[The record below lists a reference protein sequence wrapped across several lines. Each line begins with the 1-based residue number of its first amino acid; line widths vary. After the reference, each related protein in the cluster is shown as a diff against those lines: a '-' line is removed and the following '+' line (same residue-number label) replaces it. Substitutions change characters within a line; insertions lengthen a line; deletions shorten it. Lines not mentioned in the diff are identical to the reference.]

1 MFISKKTTET
11 STTFNH
17 DAKVN
22 RFFIIDCSGSM
33 SSDLAQI
40 RTQMKN
46 KIPQLTNIGDTITII
61 WFSSKGQF
69 GALQEGLEINSVT
82 DFKGMN
88 AAIDKF
94 IRPVGCTGFKDPID
108 LSRTISLKLKNA
120 HKDSY
125 SQLFMMTDGYDNEW
139 NQGEII
145 KSTTNLADTFDS
157 VTFVEYGWYCNRAL
171 MTKMAESIG
180 ASLIFSKSFDEYD
193 GQFELNIKKKVKSS
207 KRKTVDVGTSDLQF
221 AFAKDGD
228 DVVSFIVD
236 NGKVTVPDHIKD
248 IYFFSP
254 SNSSIDAEGKYVA
267 IYTLAQR
274 MMGNEVLEILGE
286 LGDVYFIDKFNN
298 CFSKQDYSEFQS
310 EIKEAISDPSKRYS
324 KGMDASYLPAADAPT
339 IIDLLDTLAND
350 NVKFHPYDPQ
360 FKYERISAAR
370 LNASEN
376 ITSSEKEEL
385 MEKLKNATSIGD
397 VKVIGDA
404 IAELEKGK
412 VSVKFSP
419 NGDNLGYPISS
430 LTFAEDRP
438 NISVLI
444 RVDGTVTL
452 PQNSFNLPEKFPTF
466 IFRNYAMVKDGI
478 KHSSTN
484 CLPLELSQSSF
495 DYCKSLGLVDA
506 FESRK
511 AGKIYYINANLPVVN
526 RHMATSVSAITFFD
540 NVIKLQS
547 LKSAQKVYKS
557 FSKGV
562 SEKKSEGFETLYGA
576 EATAWLKELGIT
588 EYNGFSPKTISA
600 EPQDVYMAK
609 EFGVSIAKCSSI
621 PKIDDKLIE
630 KVKSNGKLTPLEAL
644 CRPAVSSYQ
653 TLLESGIYKNSSDK
667 DALLKTWLESETKNA
682 VKSVRNLI
690 RETAK
695 TKFAIMVGH
704 TWFKEFS
711 SLDENSMTVKLDG
724 IDYVCTA
731 ELKDIEVKI

>member
-397 VKVIGDA
+397 VKAIGDV
-404 IAELEKGK
+404 IAEIEKGK

-419 NGDNLGYPISS
+419 NGENIGYPISS

-438 NISVLI
+438 NISI
-444 RVDGTVTL
+444 
-452 PQNSFNLPEKFPTF
+452 
-466 IFRNYAMVKDGI
+466 
-478 KHSSTN
+478 
-484 CLPLELSQSSF
+484 
-495 DYCKSLGLVDA
+495 
-506 FESRK
+506 
-511 AGKIYYINANLPVVN
+511 
-526 RHMATSVSAITFFD
+526 
-540 NVIKLQS
+540 
-547 LKSAQKVYKS
+547 
-557 FSKGV
+557 
-562 SEKKSEGFETLYGA
+562 
-576 EATAWLKELGIT
+576 
-588 EYNGFSPKTISA
+588 
-600 EPQDVYMAK
+600 
-609 EFGVSIAKCSSI
+609 
-621 PKIDDKLIE
+621 
-630 KVKSNGKLTPLEAL
+630 
-644 CRPAVSSYQ
+644 
-653 TLLESGIYKNSSDK
+653 
-667 DALLKTWLESETKNA
+667 
-682 VKSVRNLI
+682 
-690 RETAK
+690 
-695 TKFAIMVGH
+695 
-704 TWFKEFS
+704 
-711 SLDENSMTVKLDG
+711 
-724 IDYVCTA
+724 
-731 ELKDIEVKI
+731 